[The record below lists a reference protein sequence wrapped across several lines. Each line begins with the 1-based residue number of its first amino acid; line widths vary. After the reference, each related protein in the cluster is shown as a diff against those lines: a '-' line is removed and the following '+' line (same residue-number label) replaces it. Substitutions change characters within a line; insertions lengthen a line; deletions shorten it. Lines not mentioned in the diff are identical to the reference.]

1 MMYCGRDHQV
11 AHRGEHKAACNGV
24 KNNQQVLDREERK
37 LRATPGDMFT
47 PPGATIFEDQAG
59 HFWGIHETRPYMTQR
74 YALVEALLKIKTI
87 HAVQAASDHIQDML
101 RLCRGDNMGVR
112 DLAPH
117 LLLRLGKDQEAYDFV
132 KWWATTGEDS
142 HYDWGDTDLPY
153 LDTKG
158 ADVFEPVE
166 RFTKTHFNTSHSIAV
181 TLVKVR
187 LLLDV
192 QSLQNSGL
200 LGEKVPQEI
209 LDSIRGQ
216 LAGNIIGA
224 NKDIMASKDQ
234 TPLIKKLESQV
245 KEMYD
250 GVKKSNKS
258 YWTALLN
265 PGRHL
270 GKRPQMYS
278 PGSLQHAELILQY
291 SYDSWAETPGAIEMI
306 RELSK

>member
-1 MMYCGRDHQV
+1 MLYCGRDHQV
-11 AHRGEHKAACNGV
+11 AHRSAHKVACNRV
-24 KNNQQVLDREERK
+24 KNNQLALDREEQK

-74 YALVEALLKIKTI
+74 YALVEALLKLKTFP
-87 HAVQAASDHIQDML
+87 AVQAASDHIMDML

-142 HYDWGDTDLPY
+142 HYDWGDMDLPY
-153 LDTKG
+153 LDIKG

-166 RFTKTHFNTSHSIAV
+166 NFTNQYFAVGHSVAI
-181 TLVKVR
+181 TLVKIR

-192 QSLQNSGL
+192 KSLQNSGL
-200 LGEKVPQEI
+200 LGEKVPHEI

-216 LAGNIIGA
+216 LAGNIVRA
-224 NKDIMASKDQ
+224 NKDIMTSKDQ
-234 TPLIKKLESQV
+234 TPLIKKLQLQV
-245 KEMYD
+245 KEMYEA
-250 GVKKSNKS
+250 VKKQNQF
-258 YWTALLN
+258 YWDALIN

-270 GKRPQMYS
+270 GTRPQMYS
-278 PGSLQHAELILQY
+278 PGSLQHMQLVLQY
-291 SYDSWAETPGAIEMI
+291 SYDSWVETPGAIEVI
-306 RELSK
+306 RELGK